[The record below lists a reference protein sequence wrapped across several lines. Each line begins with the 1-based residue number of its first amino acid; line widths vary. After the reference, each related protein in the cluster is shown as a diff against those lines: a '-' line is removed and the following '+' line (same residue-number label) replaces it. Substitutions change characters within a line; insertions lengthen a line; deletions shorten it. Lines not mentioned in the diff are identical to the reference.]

1 MMSEQNVKQ
10 SKSDSEVQN
19 NKKCFIIMPIS
30 TPEGYTENHFKQVYE
45 TIIAPAVVKAGYE
58 PYRVD
63 DDRICDSIIDKILR
77 NLVEC
82 EMAVCDLSSRNPNV
96 MYELGIRQ
104 AYGKKVVLIQ
114 DEKSQPI
121 FDVSA
126 INTVFYNSRRIY
138 EDVIASQN
146 NISEAIIS
154 TAKEDSIS
162 LMSIANMRPAT
173 IEAQSENDDK
183 QISEKLL
190 LSILS
195 TVRRLEQS
203 QVMQSRKLNVPI
215 TSNDYILA
223 RYFDLLNDIDKAISR
238 QKVDKDEL
246 DYYRRKI
253 SFFISELLHD
263 SNMLSD
269 EQKDILASA
278 INIRNKLQTMIDEI

>member
-30 TPEGYTENHFKQVYE
+30 TPEGYTENHFKQVYD
-45 TIIAPAVVKAGYE
+45 TIIAPAVRKAGYE
-58 PYRVD
+58 PHRVD

-126 INTVFYNSRRIY
+126 INTVFYNSRRTY

-146 NISEAIIS
+146 EISEAILS

-162 LMSIANMRPAT
+162 LMSIAKMPSASA
-173 IEAQSENDDK
+173 EAQSKSDDK
-183 QISEKLL
+183 QIYEVMLS
-190 LSILS
+190 SILNS
-195 TVRRLEQS
+195 VRRLERS
-203 QVMQSRKLNVPI
+203 QMTQNRKF
-215 TSNDYILA
+215 NDSIIQKDYMLA
-223 RYFDLLNDIDKAISR
+223 RYFDLQNDIDKAIGR
-238 QKVDKDEL
+238 EKVDKDEL

-253 SFFISELLHD
+253 SFFIRELHHN
-263 SNMLSD
+263 SNMLSE
-269 EQKDILASA
+269 EQKDILDSA
-278 INIRNKLQTMIDEI
+278 INIQNKLQTIIDEI

>member
-223 RYFDLLNDIDKAISR
+223 RYFDLQNDIDKAISR

-253 SFFISELLHD
+253 SFLLV
-263 SNMLSD
+263 NCYMIQICCLM
-269 EQKDILASA
+269 
-278 INIRNKLQTMIDEI
+278 NKKIF

>member
-1 MMSEQNVKQ
+1 
-10 SKSDSEVQN
+10 
-19 NKKCFIIMPIS
+19 
-30 TPEGYTENHFKQVYE
+30 
-45 TIIAPAVVKAGYE
+45 
-58 PYRVD
+58 
-63 DDRICDSIIDKILR
+63 
-77 NLVEC
+77 
-82 EMAVCDLSSRNPNV
+82 MAVCDLSSRNPNV

-223 RYFDLLNDIDKAISR
+223 RYFDLQNDIDKAISR

>member
-30 TPEGYTENHFKQVYE
+30 TPEGYTENHFKQVYG

-173 IEAQSENDDK
+173 IEVQSENDDK

-195 TVRRLEQS
+195 AVRRLEQS

-223 RYFDLLNDIDKAISR
+223 RYFDLQNDIDKAISR

-278 INIRNKLQTMIDEI
+278 INIRNKLQTTIDEI

>member
-30 TPEGYTENHFKQVYE
+30 IPEGYTENHFKQVYE

-223 RYFDLLNDIDKAISR
+223 RYFDLQNDIDKAISR

>member
-10 SKSDSEVQN
+10 SKSDSEVPN

-223 RYFDLLNDIDKAISR
+223 RYFDLQNDIDKAISR

>member
-1 MMSEQNVKQ
+1 MMSKQNVKQ

-173 IEAQSENDDK
+173 IEVQSENDDK

-223 RYFDLLNDIDKAISR
+223 RYFDLQNDIDKAISR

-278 INIRNKLQTMIDEI
+278 INIRNKLQTTIDEI

>member
-1 MMSEQNVKQ
+1 MMSERNIKQ
-10 SKSDSEVQN
+10 SKSDPEVQN

-30 TPEGYTENHFKQVYE
+30 TPDGYSENHFKQVYD
-45 TIIAPAVVKAGYE
+45 TIIAPAVRKAGYE

-63 DDRICDSIIDKILR
+63 DDRICDSIIDKILH

-162 LMSIANMRPAT
+162 LMSIANMGPAT
-173 IEAQSENDDK
+173 IEVQSENDDK

-223 RYFDLLNDIDKAISR
+223 RYFDLQNDIDKAISR

>member
-173 IEAQSENDDK
+173 IEVQSENDDK

-223 RYFDLLNDIDKAISR
+223 RYFDLQNDIDKAISR

-246 DYYRRKI
+246 NYFRRKI

-263 SNMLSD
+263 SNMMSD

>member
-10 SKSDSEVQN
+10 SKSYSEVQN

-223 RYFDLLNDIDKAISR
+223 RYFDLQNDIDKAISR

>member
-45 TIIAPAVVKAGYE
+45 TIIAPAVLKAGYE

-223 RYFDLLNDIDKAISR
+223 RYFDLQNDIDKAISR

>member
-1 MMSEQNVKQ
+1 MPFFREQPLCRQ
-10 SKSDSEVQN
+10 PYA
-19 NKKCFIIMPIS
+19 PIS

-223 RYFDLLNDIDKAISR
+223 RYFDLQNDIDKAISR

>member
-1 MMSEQNVKQ
+1 MMSERNVKQ

-30 TPEGYTENHFKQVYE
+30 TPDGYSENHFKQVYD
-45 TIIAPAVVKAGYE
+45 TIIAPAVRKAGYE

-63 DDRICDSIIDKILR
+63 DDRICDSIIDKILH

-173 IEAQSENDDK
+173 IEVQSETDDK
-183 QISEKLL
+183 QISEMLL
-190 LSILS
+190 ISILNA
-195 TVRRLEQS
+195 VRRLEHS
-203 QVMQSRKLNVPI
+203 QVMQSRKFNDPVI
-215 TSNDYILA
+215 QNDYVLA
-223 RYFDLLNDIDKAISR
+223 RYFDLQNEIDKAIGR
-238 QKVDKDEL
+238 EKVDKDEL

-253 SFFISELLHD
+253 SFFISELRND
-263 SNMLSD
+263 SNMSSD

>member
-223 RYFDLLNDIDKAISR
+223 RYFDLQNDIDKAISR

-263 SNMLSD
+263 SIMLSD

>member
-223 RYFDLLNDIDKAISR
+223 RYFDLQNDIDKAISR

-278 INIRNKLQTMIDEI
+278 INNRNKLQTMIDEI

>member
-104 AYGKKVVLIQ
+104 AYGKKVLLIQ

-223 RYFDLLNDIDKAISR
+223 RYFDLQNDIDKAISR